1 MKENKKILKIS
12 EKISLKLEELEKEYD
27 LKLSKFKEKLDS
39 EYKTKKKYLLGE
51 NELENFINS
60 IGENT
65 IIPATYNFF
74 ESNLK
79 GEYGISNKKFST
91 IWLPNDSC
99 VSEKELKSKKYDQ
112 IIDIALKFLYFYD
125 EYNFNNIVLSKDNK
139 VFNINI
145 SKEGTYNG
153 SRSLLL
159 CITEVEPLLLYKNRK
174 YV

>member
-12 EKISLKLEELEKEYD
+12 EKISLKLEELEKEYN
-27 LKLSKFKEKLDS
+27 LKLSKFKEKLDD

-79 GEYGISNKKFST
+79 GYYGISNKKFSE
-91 IWLPNDSC
+91 IWLPNDIY
-99 VSEKELKSKKYDQ
+99 VSKKELKSKKYDQ
-112 IIDIALKFLYFYD
+112 IVDIALKFLYFYD
-125 EYNFNNIVLSKDNK
+125 EYDFNNIVLSKDNK

-145 SKEGTYNG
+145 SKESTYNE
-153 SRSLLL
+153 SRYLSL